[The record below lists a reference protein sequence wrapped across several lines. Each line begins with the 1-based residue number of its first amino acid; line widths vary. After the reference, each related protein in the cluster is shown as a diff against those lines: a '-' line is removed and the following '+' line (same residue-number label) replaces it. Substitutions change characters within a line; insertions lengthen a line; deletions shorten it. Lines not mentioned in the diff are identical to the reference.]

1 VAPVFIDAGAVS
13 PPPEAGSL
21 CSGVDFC
28 NLRRDS
34 GSSSQSRGYTW
45 LHSVQCVHRRCTVA
59 LLQKEFSMTRKTLTV
74 RIAVALVALLS
85 ATLLGAYALQSR
97 QVERE
102 LADLPL
108 VRMDPVVV
116 IADRSQAAKA
126 RATQV
131 AKNPAITS
139 LR

>member
-1 VAPVFIDAGAVS
+1 
-13 PPPEAGSL
+13 
-21 CSGVDFC
+21 
-28 NLRRDS
+28 
-34 GSSSQSRGYTW
+34 
-45 LHSVQCVHRRCTVA
+45 
-59 LLQKEFSMTRKTLTV
+59 MTRKTLTV

-108 VRMDPVVV
+108 VQMDPVVV
-116 IADRSQAAKA
+116 IADRVQSAKPG
-126 RATQV
+126 ATQV

>member
-1 VAPVFIDAGAVS
+1 M
-13 PPPEAGSL
+13 
-21 CSGVDFC
+21 
-28 NLRRDS
+28 
-34 GSSSQSRGYTW
+34 
-45 LHSVQCVHRRCTVA
+45 
-59 LLQKEFSMTRKTLTV
+59 LQKEHFMTRKTLTV
-74 RIAVALVALLS
+74 RIVVALVALLG
-85 ATLLGAYALQSR
+85 ATLLGAYALQLR

-116 IADRSQAAKA
+116 IADRAQAAKA

>member
-1 VAPVFIDAGAVS
+1 
-13 PPPEAGSL
+13 
-21 CSGVDFC
+21 
-28 NLRRDS
+28 
-34 GSSSQSRGYTW
+34 
-45 LHSVQCVHRRCTVA
+45 
-59 LLQKEFSMTRKTLTV
+59 MTRKTLTF

-97 QVERE
+97 QMERE

-116 IADRSQAAKA
+116 IADRAQAAKA